1 MSPDPVFF
9 RFFRA
14 PLLTHPFVSTPA
26 ADASVLMAFETGLG
40 GLSPRPFL
48 ARTTTKTVSEGER
61 SPMVKAGSNPRPG
74 AVIQCVGASPEAL

>member
-1 MSPDPVFF
+1 MSPDDPVFF
-9 RFFRA
+9 RFFSG
-14 PLLTHPFVSTPA
+14 PVTHPFVSTP